1 MRKAAIDKAELP
13 CSLWASHF
21 GTALVPSPVLCS
33 TSQGGWRRRGWACTS
48 EQWLLSFAT
57 AMARLWR
64 QSFLSCRIS
73 WPAWIYYLSLPR
85 LLPFYTFLIFH
96 PSFRMSVTDHFF
108 FPPLSLHIS
117 FAFFIWNGMHFFPT
131 PDYNLPRSDILLSHS
146 FDYLWQL
153 WLHDQKG
160 RNINK
165 GKGKSSG
172 CQQGTAKVMKLKG
185 LPCCSLSSTSTVH
198 SLDSWDTITVCCGCN
213 CSDVSFCGAG
223 QP

>member
-1 MRKAAIDKAELP
+1 MEAKLFVM
-13 CSLWASHF
+13 SYF
-21 GTALVPSPVLCS
+21 M
-33 TSQGGWRRRGWACTS
+33 ACMN
-48 EQWLLSFAT
+48 LLSVT
-57 AMARLWR
+57 AKAPSLLHF
-64 QSFLSCRIS
+64 SDFSSLLSNVCYR
-73 WPAWIYYLSLPR
+73 SL
-85 LLPFYTFLIFH
+85 
-96 PSFRMSVTDHFF
+96 
-108 FPPLSLHIS
+108 FPPPPPLHIS
-117 FAFFIWNGMHFFPT
+117 FAFFIWDGMHFFPT